1 MADFYENLYSKK
13 PIEHHH
19 HHDTVKTQL
28 NKFETDFTKE
38 EEWYNQPPTEG
49 EILDIIENRKN
60 GKATTDVRNEILKK
74 NKVEFTKILM
84 PVIQAVW
91 ETEEIPLDWNKG
103 QITSIWKGKGDKE
116 CLEKHR
122 GITVSS
128 TIGAIMEEALDR
140 RMEKIVK
147 FSQGQAGGKKG
158 ASTAD
163 HLFLLRGILTL
174 AIEEKRNVFLTFYDV
189 AKAYDNADVENMLHV
204 IWQAGIQGKIWRLLK
219 NMNTNLSA
227 VVKTKFGPS
236 RPITRENGGKQGS
249 RLMGRLFAK
258 QMDVLSENC
267 IEKDDEN
274 LHINDD
280 LNIGCLE
287 FVDDVLSSTEG
298 VKNQKNVLSKV
309 NEFGKM
315 NKLEWGAEKCQVM
328 QVGKKVVTPDTWNLG
343 DKQIKNTSY
352 YKYLGDTITNDNKN
366 KKLIETRENAV
377 NAVVR
382 QINTVASSDVM
393 REIESQVILNLY
405 EKCVVPSLVN
415 NSESWTLSPT
425 EEKRMD
431 EIGIQAVK
439 RLFNLTTTT
448 PSVAILHSFGLL
460 FITQIIDEKRFLYL
474 HKILNR
480 EQEHWTK
487 LMLLHLNTKNVGWA
501 KSINEKLQQYG
512 LETNWNMIKIMTKNE
527 WKEKVRKSILE
538 INGFKLITQATSK
551 TPQGDKIK
559 TKTRDIHNKLTSTPY
574 SSKPTEKIV
583 AGTNTRAKTIIL
595 ARKGMLQCGRNF
607 KGTMNESCSECNV
620 TDDEEHRLNACSK
633 WNDTNNSN
641 TTDPP
646 HFIDVYSEDEE
657 TLKVI
662 LKNIEKVWEMR
673 YANGKMKTNP

>member
-1 MADFYENLYSKK
+1 M
-13 PIEHHH
+13 
-19 HHDTVKTQL
+19 
-28 NKFETDFTKE
+28 
-38 EEWYNQPPTEG
+38 
-49 EILDIIENRKN
+49 
-60 GKATTDVRNEILKK
+60 
-74 NKVEFTKILM
+74 
-84 PVIQAVW
+84 
-91 ETEEIPLDWNKG
+91 
-103 QITSIWKGKGDKE
+103 
-116 CLEKHR
+116 
-122 GITVSS
+122 
-128 TIGAIMEEALDR
+128 
-140 RMEKIVK
+140 
-147 FSQGQAGGKKG
+147 
-158 ASTAD
+158 
-163 HLFLLRGILTL
+163 
-174 AIEEKRNVFLTFYDV
+174 
-189 AKAYDNADVENMLHV
+189 
-204 IWQAGIQGKIWRLLK
+204 
-219 NMNTNLSA
+219 
-227 VVKTKFGPS
+227 
-236 RPITRENGGKQGS
+236 
-249 RLMGRLFAK
+249 
-258 QMDVLSENC
+258 
-267 IEKDDEN
+267 
-274 LHINDD
+274 
-280 LNIGCLE
+280 
-287 FVDDVLSSTEG
+287 
-298 VKNQKNVLSKV
+298 LSKV

-574 SSKPTEKIV
+574 SAKPTKEIV
-583 AGTNTRAKTIIL
+583 AGTKTRAKTIIL
-595 ARKGMLQCGRNF
+595 ARNGMLQCGRNF